1 MGGAALPAAKGVD
14 GVDPCLL
21 SPAEAELLERDHL
34 AARLVEARLFNDAQ
48 KGTVTEIQAAA
59 AAREVLQL
67 HSLERAAGGE
77 TAGTSGVVRQRVAFD
92 VEAGGFVRRPAEA
105 DAMAR
110 SDAEAAEDEASRDR
124 RRGVGVRPGGTEVPT
139 NSVDAWEG
147 QERAEHCDDEP
158 DKGAMDLKLLEQVG
172 GDVLFAHPPPST
184 PPRPPPM
191 PCFSPASPPPF
202 SHVTPRMDPLRPPR
216 SAVYPPH
223 PFGDGRGTLR
233 CSCRY
238 QILHHTPQH
247 TKYYPHPDITD
258 ILLPSIHLFHNP
270 PMRFTSATSTTMFPV
285 PRPT

>member
-1 MGGAALPAAKGVD
+1 MGGAALTAAKGVD

-105 DAMAR
+105 DAMA
-110 SDAEAAEDEASRDR
+110 SAEAAEDEASRDR

-172 GDVLFAHPPPST
+172 GDVLFAHPPRLPCRASSRLLLRLSRTLPPVWTPSALHALRST
-184 PPRPPPM
+184 HLIPLEM
-191 PCFSPASPPPF
+191 GEVPCVVPAATKSF
-202 SHVTPRMDPLRPPR
+202 ITRHN
-216 SAVYPPH
+216 
-223 PFGDGRGTLR
+223 
-233 CSCRY
+233 
-238 QILHHTPQH
+238 IL
-247 TKYYPHPDITD
+247 
-258 ILLPSIHLFHNP
+258 
-270 PMRFTSATSTTMFPV
+270 STTLIL
-285 PRPT
+285 